1 MLISTIIAVLIV
13 TVLAYR
19 LGPKDVELNEVL
31 KGCEELQDM
40 YYEHIAVLDEQLEF
54 LKREREYLQTIGVK

>member
-19 LGPKDVELNEVL
+19 LGPKDEELNEVL
-31 KGCEELQDM
+31 KGCEELRDM
-40 YYEHIAVLDEQLEF
+40 YSEHIAVLDEQLEF

>member
-1 MLISTIIAVLIV
+1 MLISTIIALVIV

-19 LGPKDVELNEVL
+19 LGPKDEELNVVL
-31 KGCEELQDM
+31 KDCEELQDM
-40 YYEHIAVLDEQLEF
+40 FSEHITVLDEQLEF